1 MCIIPPPS
9 SAPRLNSVPI
19 VPTDCR
25 HSAKLVC
32 LQTPSFRRRG
42 GTHLHKSCPSF
53 CRSPINNPK
62 CQPMLSSTQLHSPN
76 FFTSTCSFSYS
87 GRHLPFRVDPGAR
100 YCNIAPTPSLLPSWT
115 PWPSCRLPPERATVL
130 LPASFCRPLSF
141 PSLFLC
147 PPPTPPSP
155 TLLSSPPPPPPSNL
169 CLCDPSC
176 SSLWKLSSGLSCCGP
191 CESGLHAEEID
202 W

>member
-32 LQTPSFRRRG
+32 LQTPSFRRRS

-76 FFTSTCSFSYS
+76 FFSSTCSFSYS

-100 YCNIAPTPSLLPSWT
+100 YCNTAPTPPCSRPGRPDHPAVFLQKGP
-115 PWPSCRLPPERATVL
+115 PSC
-130 LPASFCRPLSF
+130 F
-141 PSLFLC
+141 
-147 PPPTPPSP
+147 
-155 TLLSSPPPPPPSNL
+155 PPPSAVLSPFHPSFCATPPAPPSKL

-176 SSLWKLSSGLSCCGP
+176 SSL
-191 CESGLHAEEID
+191 
-202 W
+202 